1 MYKLV
6 ILVES
11 SVTPEV
17 IDANWAQ
24 FLHSVEAMP
33 NLRREVTSRIDSHL
47 FGSTSYQLMH
57 ELIFDTAEDAHSAM
71 ASEAGR
77 NAGRL
82 LQSMSGGRLVLF
94 LADHKEDELENIRKY
109 RQPNNPSQAPANG

>member
-11 SVTPEV
+11 SVIPAA
-17 IDANWAQ
+17 IDTHWAQ
-24 FLHSVEAMP
+24 FLHQAEAMP

-57 ELIFDTAEDAHSAM
+57 EMIFDSAEDAHSAM

-82 LQSMSGGRLVLF
+82 LQSMTGGRLVLF
-94 LADHKEDELENIRKY
+94 LADHKEDTLENIRQY
-109 RQPNNPSQAPANG
+109 RQSNNPERASAEA